1 MPKQKFTTMGDC
13 ETLVYFRRAGIIPT
27 VMQILQMHSTESKIA
42 KRVFTIIR
50 LLAQDDTNRDEM
62 ISRGACEMMVD
73 VIRMHFS
80 QSDVLDAYIDAI
92 ISLGET
98 DDGCSRIMSRQT
110 NSLSHVENAL
120 IIQLIRSKTDDEYDE
135 NF

>member
-1 MPKQKFTTMGDC
+1 MPKQKFTTMGDR

-98 DDGCSRIMSRQT
+98 DDGCSRIMTRQT

-120 IIQLIRSKTDDEYDE
+120 IIQ
-135 NF
+135 

>member
-1 MPKQKFTTMGDC
+1 MGDR
-13 ETLVYFRRAGIIPT
+13 ETLGYFRRAGIIPT

-62 ISRGACEMMVD
+62 ISRGVCEMMVD

-120 IIQLIRSKTDDEYDE
+120 IIQLIRSKADDEYDE

>member
-1 MPKQKFTTMGDC
+1 MPKQKFATMGDR
-13 ETLVYFRRAGIIPT
+13 ETLGYFRRAGIIPT
-27 VMQILQMHSTESKIA
+27 VIQILQMHSTESKIA

-62 ISRGACEMMVD
+62 ISRGVCEMMVD

>member
-13 ETLVYFRRAGIIPT
+13 ETLVYFRRASIIPT

-62 ISRGACEMMVD
+62 ISRGVCEMMVD